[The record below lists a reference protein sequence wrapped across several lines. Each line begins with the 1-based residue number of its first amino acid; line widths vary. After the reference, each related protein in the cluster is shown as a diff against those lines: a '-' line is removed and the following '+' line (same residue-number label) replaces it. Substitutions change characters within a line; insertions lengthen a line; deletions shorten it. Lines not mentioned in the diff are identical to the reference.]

1 MEQPRPASGAGGT
14 PGIGPS
20 DRPLGRGLEHVS
32 RVFLTQE
39 SAEKLTDIG
48 GDRPP
53 ARPLPR
59 DESGAGALLLRPAAQ
74 VTREQVAA
82 ALKEF
87 LGALEDG
94 LRVIDGGIACAPSGE
109 IDFLAVDRMNQLA
122 IVDFETTASDELLI
136 RGLAHAD
143 WIIGN
148 VPNLRRMFRG
158 NAINF
163 SLQPRLFLLA
173 PQFSSR
179 VRCAARQVASPEIEW
194 VRYHLVETPGRA
206 GIFFE
211 RLPVE

>member
-1 MEQPRPASGAGGT
+1 MEQPKPGGASA
-14 PGIGPS
+14 PGVGPS

-39 SAEKLTDIG
+39 SAEKLTDPG

-53 ARPLPR
+53 GRPLPR
-59 DESGAGALLLRPAAQ
+59 EESAASALLLRPAAQ

-87 LGALEDG
+87 VGALEDG
-94 LRVIDGGIACAPSGE
+94 LRVIDGGISCAPCGE

-122 IVDFETTASDELLI
+122 VVDFETTATDELLI
-136 RGLAHAD
+136 RGLGHVD
-143 WIIGN
+143 WMLGN

-163 SLQPRLFLLA
+163 SLPARLFLLA

-211 RLPVE
+211 RLAEE